1 MTSNTTGRINN
12 LLEAAEE
19 YRIKKA
25 YAGIGSRSTPQD
37 VLDLMTS
44 IATRLDAWS
53 WTMRSGGADGA
64 DAAFQLGAVQ
74 RREIYLPWMNFGGSI
89 GARLS
94 APTKDAFLIAETHH
108 PRWHALDRN
117 VRALHA
123 RNAHQI
129 LGADCKTPAAFVIC
143 WTPDGSIGHT
153 TSKTGGTGQAIRIAK
168 AYDVPIFNLQR
179 DDHRAA
185 WEEVIR

>member
-1 MTSNTTGRINN
+1 MNVREQIQDR
-12 LLEAAEE
+12 LDAADCHQIHAV
-19 YRIKKA
+19 YT
-25 YAGIGSRSTPQD
+25 GIGSRSTP
-37 VLDLMTS
+37 LDILCLMMW
-44 IATRLDAWS
+44 IADTLGKWG
-53 WTMRSGGADGA
+53 WTLRSGGADGA
-64 DAAFQLGAVQ
+64 DAAFEKGSVLE
-74 RREIYLPWMNFGGSI
+74 EIYLPWRGFNGYLH
-89 GARLS
+89 AELEN
-94 APTKDAFLIAETHH
+94 PTKDAFLIAETHH

-117 VRALHA
+117 VRSLHA

-143 WTPDGSIGHT
+143 WTPDGSTGVT

>member
-1 MTSNTTGRINN
+1 MKPVREQIQDR
-12 LLEAAEE
+12 LDAADCHQIHVV
-19 YRIKKA
+19 YT
-25 YAGIGSRSTPQD
+25 GIGSRSTPHEA
-37 VLDLMTS
+37 LYLMTS
-44 IATRLDAWS
+44 IATKLDVWG

-64 DAAFQLGAVQ
+64 DTAFEGAS
-74 RREIYLPWMNFGGSI
+74 RKEIYLPWLGFNGKQGST
-89 GARLS
+89 
-94 APTKDAFLIAETHH
+94 PTKDAFLIAETHH

-143 WTPDGSIGHT
+143 WTPDGSTGVT
-153 TSKTGGTGQAIRIAK
+153 TAKTGGTGQAIRIAR

>member
-1 MTSNTTGRINN
+1 MNPIARQITDILT
-12 LLEAAEE
+12 AAK
-19 YRIKKA
+19 YLKLKPI
-25 YAGIGSRSTPQD
+25 YTGIGSRSTPHE
-37 VLDLMTS
+37 VLYLMTS
-44 IATRLDAWS
+44 IATKLDVWG

-64 DAAFQLGAVQ
+64 DTAFEGAS
-74 RREIYLPWMNFGGSI
+74 RKEIYLPWRGFNGRMYAALNF
-89 GARLS
+89 
-94 APTKDAFLIAETHH
+94 PTPEAFLIAETHH
-108 PRWHALDRN
+108 PRWHALTQN

-129 LGADCKTPAAFVIC
+129 LGADCKTPAAFVVT
-143 WTPDGSIGHT
+143 WTPDGSTGT
-153 TSKTGGTGQAIRIAK
+153 TTKATGGTGQAIRIAK

>member
-1 MTSNTTGRINN
+1 MSIAEQIQNIHD
-12 LLEAAEE
+12 AADCHHTHAV
-19 YRIKKA
+19 YT
-25 YAGIGSRSTPQD
+25 GIGSRSTPQEI
-37 VLDLMTS
+37 LYLMTS
-44 IATRLDAWS
+44 IATKLDHWG

-64 DAAFQLGAVQ
+64 DTAFEGASRQ
-74 RREIYLPWMNFGGSI
+74 EIYLPWPGFNGKRGTT
-89 GARLS
+89 
-94 APTKDAFLIAETHH
+94 PTPDAFLIAETHH

-129 LGADCKTPAAFVIC
+129 LGANCATPAAFVIC
-143 WTPDGSIGHT
+143 WTPDGSTGVT
-153 TSKTGGTGQAIRIAK
+153 TRATGGTGQAIRIAR

-179 DDHRAA
+179 DDHRVA

>member
-44 IATRLDAWS
+44 IATRL
-53 WTMRSGGADGA
+53 
-64 DAAFQLGAVQ
+64 
-74 RREIYLPWMNFGGSI
+74 
-89 GARLS
+89 
-94 APTKDAFLIAETHH
+94 
-108 PRWHALDRN
+108 
-117 VRALHA
+117 
-123 RNAHQI
+123 
-129 LGADCKTPAAFVIC
+129 
-143 WTPDGSIGHT
+143 GSIGHT

>member
-1 MTSNTTGRINN
+1 MSIAQQIQNI
-12 LLEAAEE
+12 LDAADCHQIHAV
-19 YRIKKA
+19 YT
-25 YAGIGSRSTPQD
+25 GIGSRSTPQEIQR
-37 VLDLMTS
+37 LMTQ
-44 IATRLDAWS
+44 IADKLGMWG
-53 WTMRSGGADGA
+53 WVLRSGGADGA
-64 DAAFQLGAVQ
+64 DEAFEKGSVCNEL
-74 RREIYLPWMNFGGSI
+74 YLPWRGFNGRMDAELEF
-89 GARLS
+89 
-94 APTKDAFLIAETHH
+94 PTPDAFLIAETHH

-129 LGADCKTPAAFVIC
+129 LGANCATPAAFVIC
-143 WTPDGSIGHT
+143 WTPDGSTGT
-153 TSKTGGTGQAIRIAK
+153 TTAKTGGTGQAIRIAK